1 MAFLSKISNIRKS
14 LDIRTSRQ
22 HGPHELHKGDTDHA
36 NRIALMQYLATQV
49 FGGMRSNTSNLET
62 WFDWTMGNMP
72 RTRDEI
78 PVAMSEPPLKCKTA
92 TVHFC
97 WTDLFLRLF
106 FLVVQSSPKLCT
118 PKRVSPGPGM
128 LAMPTI
134 SLWDD
139 AWWDHC
145 LQPAW
150 NVSLSLSN
158 KFEIVLQ
165 ASHRLNPLSW
175 PTANSKKE
183 LGLWIDLI
191 KPPSAEICQ
200 YVPFGSFHQAEA
212 LVRTGHL

>member
-1 MAFLSKISNIRKS
+1 MSCIRVI
-14 LDIRTSRQ
+14 LTMPT
-22 HGPHELHKGDTDHA
+22 GLHSCSTWPPKCSEA
-36 NRIALMQYLATQV
+36 
-49 FGGMRSNTSNLET
+49 MRSNTSNLET

-72 RTRDEI
+72 RTRNEI

-106 FLVVQSSPKLCT
+106 FLVVQSFPKLCT

-145 LQPAW
+145 LHPAW

-165 ASHRLNPLSW
+165 ASHRAPLYFGRQQT
-175 PTANSKKE
+175 PKKNWVY
-183 LGLWIDLI
+183 GLI
-191 KPPSAEICQ
+191 
-200 YVPFGSFHQAEA
+200 
-212 LVRTGHL
+212 